1 MQSPIF
7 PNSVVLTGR
16 CQARPLFG
24 SKLALMRI
32 ATLALTV
39 IFLSPLAQAA
49 DWLTLPSRYSHNP
62 NTGERVAQYTKIQ
75 APSVPQPSNFR
86 TSGYTH
92 TRSSLN
98 YGQSAD
104 NYHRVE
110 QWGDPVRPYGEWRF
124 PYRPYSTPYPN
135 WGPPYAGLNLGL
147 GYYGPF
153 GTTPYDP
160 YRGAVSDP
168 DGRYP
173 MTLPQDGSIP
183 PGRGPAVG
191 GGGLPGDGLLP
202 PAATMSTVPNR
213 DGVGMPVDGIIPE
226 GELLRARDQGSLGSR
241 PGLNGGGAEGEQP
254 GQAASSG
261 FGSPDSGTAAGTNYP
276 RQRFD
281 YRQRFPNYRGNRG
294 GYRPTPQPSPFN
306 PYPSGPGTPYP
317 VAPYYDGYY
326 PVYRD

>member
-1 MQSPIF
+1 
-7 PNSVVLTGR
+7 
-16 CQARPLFG
+16 
-24 SKLALMRI
+24 MRI
-32 ATLALTV
+32 ATLVLTV
-39 IFLSPLAQAA
+39 IVLSPLAQAA

-62 NTGERVAQYTKIQ
+62 STGERVAQYTKIQ

-135 WGPPYAGLNLGL
+135 WGPPYAGLNLGG
-147 GYYGPF
+147 GYYGPY
-153 GTTPYDP
+153 GPTPYDP
-160 YRGAVSDP
+160 YRGAGVDP
-168 DGRYP
+168 GGRYP
-173 MTLPQDGSIP
+173 MTSPGGGSV
-183 PGRGPAVG
+183 PGGRVPGGRVPGGRVPAMG
-191 GGGLPGDGLLP
+191 GGGVPGDGLLP
-202 PAATMSTVPNR
+202 PAATMSAVPNR

-241 PGLNGGGAEGEQP
+241 RGLRSGRAEGEQA
-254 GQAASSG
+254 GQPRNPAA
-261 FGSPDSGTAAGTNYP
+261 GSAGTNYP
-276 RQRFD
+276 GQRYDPRQRL
-281 YRQRFPNYRGNRG
+281 PNNQGNRG
-294 GYRPTPQPSPFN
+294 RYRPTPQPSPFN

>member
-1 MQSPIF
+1 
-7 PNSVVLTGR
+7 
-16 CQARPLFG
+16 
-24 SKLALMRI
+24 MRI
-32 ATLALTV
+32 PILVLAVLS
-39 IFLSPLAQAA
+39 LSPLAQAA

-62 NTGERVAQYTKIQ
+62 STGQRVSQYSKIQ

-135 WGPPYAGLNLGL
+135 WGPPYAGLNLG
-147 GYYGPF
+147 GGFYGPY
-153 GTTPYDP
+153 GPMPYDP
-160 YRGAVSDP
+160 YGGAGFNPGDRYPNPTPRGRGA
-168 DGRYP
+168 YP
-173 MTLPQDGSIP
+173 VPNSGASAG
-183 PGRGPAVG
+183 PGGV
-191 GGGLPGDGLLP
+191 PGDGMLP
-202 PAATMSTVPNR
+202 PAATMSIVPSR
-213 DGVGMPVDGIIPE
+213 DGVGMPVGGLRPE
-226 GELLRARDQGSLGSR
+226 GERVAPTGTRPSNRPNAGSA
-241 PGLNGGGAEGEQP
+241 GGP
-254 GQAASSG
+254 ASNQSY
-261 FGSPDSGTAAGTNYP
+261 DP
-276 RQRFD
+276 RQSPID
-281 YRQRFPNYRGNRG
+281 GQGNRG
-294 GYRPTPQPSPFN
+294 RYRPTPQPSPFN

>member
-1 MQSPIF
+1 
-7 PNSVVLTGR
+7 
-16 CQARPLFG
+16 
-24 SKLALMRI
+24 MRI
-32 ATLALTV
+32 ATFILTV
-39 IFLSPLAQAA
+39 LVLSPFSQAA

-75 APSVPQPSNFR
+75 APTAPQPSNFR

-147 GYYGPF
+147 GYYGPY
-153 GTTPYDP
+153 GPTPYDP
-160 YRGAVSDP
+160 YRGTVTNQGS
-168 DGRYP
+168 RYP
-173 MTLPQDGSIP
+173 MTWPQDGSIP
-183 PGRGPAVG
+183 SGGGQAVG
-191 GGGLPGDGLLP
+191 SGGLPGDGLLP
-202 PAATMSTVPNR
+202 PAATMSTVPSR
-213 DGVGMPVDGIIPE
+213 DGVGMPIDGIIPE
-226 GELLRARDQGSLGSR
+226 GELLRARDQGSLRARR
-241 PGLNGGGAEGEQP
+241 PLSSGGAEGEQS
-254 GQAASSG
+254 GQAGSSG
-261 FGSPDSGTAAGTNYP
+261 SGSPVSGGTNYP
-276 RQRFD
+276 RQRSD
-281 YRQRFPNYRGNRG
+281 YRQALPYDQRNPGS
-294 GYRPTPQPSPFN
+294 YRPTPQPSPFN
-306 PYPSGPGTPYP
+306 PYPSGLGTPYP

>member
-1 MQSPIF
+1 
-7 PNSVVLTGR
+7 
-16 CQARPLFG
+16 
-24 SKLALMRI
+24 MRI
-32 ATLALTV
+32 ATLVLTV
-39 IFLSPLAQAA
+39 VVLSPLAQAA

-62 NTGERVAQYTKIQ
+62 STGERVAQYTKIQ

-135 WGPPYAGLNLGL
+135 WGPPYAGLNLGG
-147 GYYGPF
+147 GYYGPY
-153 GTTPYDP
+153 GPSPYDP
-160 YRGAVSDP
+160 YRGGGLDP
-168 DGRYP
+168 GGRFPATGPRNPGNYP
-173 MTLPQDGSIP
+173 SPNRVP
-183 PGRGPAVG
+183 AAGRGGNPR
-191 GGGLPGDGLLP
+191 DGLLP
-202 PAATMSTVPNR
+202 PAATMSVVPNR

-226 GELLRARDQGSLGSR
+226 GELLRARDQGAAGNPRFPSYGR
-241 PGLNGGGAEGEQP
+241 AEGEQA
-254 GQAASSG
+254 GQARPPSG
-261 FGSPDSGTAAGTNYP
+261 SNRPAGGANGNAAGN
-276 RQRFD
+276 
-281 YRQRFPNYRGNRG
+281 FPNQRYGQQQRPYGNPSGRDR
-294 GYRPTPQPSPFN
+294 YRPTPQPSPFN

-326 PVYRD
+326 PVYRQ

>member
-1 MQSPIF
+1 
-7 PNSVVLTGR
+7 
-16 CQARPLFG
+16 
-24 SKLALMRI
+24 MRI
-32 ATLALTV
+32 AILVLT
-39 IFLSPLAQAA
+39 IICISPLAGAA

-62 NTGERVAQYTKIQ
+62 STGERVAQYARIE

-135 WGPPYAGLNLGL
+135 WGPPYAGLNLGG
-147 GYYGPF
+147 GYYSPYGPV
-153 GTTPYDP
+153 PYDP
-160 YRGAVSDP
+160 YWGAGMNP
-168 DGRYP
+168 GGRYP
-173 MTLPQDGSIP
+173 VMSPQGGTVPAGQIP
-183 PGRGPAVG
+183 AGQVPEVG
-191 GGGLPGDGLLP
+191 GSGLSVDGLLP
-202 PAATMSTVPNR
+202 PSATMSVVPSG
-213 DGVGMPVDGIIPE
+213 DGFGVPVDGIIPE
-226 GELLRARDQGSLGSR
+226 GELLRARDQSTAVGQRELS
-241 PGLNGGGAEGEQP
+241 GGAEGERA
-254 GQAASSG
+254 GQVRNPVPNAAG
-261 FGSPDSGTAAGTNYP
+261 VPDAAGTNDP
-276 RQRFD
+276 RRRYD
-281 YRQRFPNYRGNRG
+281 RRQGIPNDWRNRG
-294 GYRPTPQPSPFN
+294 RYRSAPQPSPFN